1 MRPARLWLHHVRRT
15 PLLLFVI
22 AYTAATGG
30 PFLWVASMSLRTTA
44 EIFKNPYAP
53 PTTPHWGKFAD
64 AWVRSSYGTYFWN
77 SLTVVVGAAALL
89 TVAGAKAA
97 HFLARYRFRGS
108 HAARFLILS
117 GMILPPQL
125 LILSLF
131 QIMLD
136 LGLYNSLLG
145 LVLVYVATQ
154 LAMTVYILEGFFAQI
169 PQDLFDAAR
178 LDGYGELGIFFRITL
193 PVGLPALFT
202 TVVLNV
208 IILWNELAVSTR
220 SARGVGVRLG
230 RASRCRQVLLE
241 DLARGLVAEAAAR
254 GVVEPVG
261 EPAQVGSRERFGRA
275 LARQEAAGAAVQVL
289 DATLLP
295 GGVRVAE
302 VGLHREVA
310 VEGGVAGELAAAVEG
325 DGPAGLLGQ
334 LPEGVGDAG
343 DDRRRALVVVGQQDG
358 EAALP
363 LHQRGHVRLAVLL
376 AEDQQV
382 ALPVPEALPAPDL
395 RRAVLDPALARDRG
409 GARPATVT

>member
-22 AYTAATGG
+22 AYTVVSGG

-53 PTTPHWGKFAD
+53 PAPPHWGKFAD

-89 TVAGAKAA
+89 TVVGAMAA

-108 HAARFLILS
+108 HAARFLILA
-117 GMILPPQL
+117 GMVLPPQL

-178 LDGYGELGIFFRITL
+178 LDGYGELEIFFRITL

-208 IILWNELAVSTR
+208 IILWNEFLYAV
-220 SARGVGVRLG
+220 
-230 RASRCRQVLLE
+230 VLLTDDAKRTLPLGIMHFMGGHQLDVGMVATGLMIAMLPVVLVYALFS
-241 DLARGLVAEAAAR
+241 DLMIRGMT
-254 GVVEPVG
+254 
-261 EPAQVGSRERFGRA
+261 
-275 LARQEAAGAAVQVL
+275 AGA
-289 DATLLP
+289 
-295 GGVRVAE
+295 VR
-302 VGLHREVA
+302 
-310 VEGGVAGELAAAVEG
+310 
-325 DGPAGLLGQ
+325 
-334 LPEGVGDAG
+334 
-343 DDRRRALVVVGQQDG
+343 
-358 EAALP
+358 
-363 LHQRGHVRLAVLL
+363 
-376 AEDQQV
+376 
-382 ALPVPEALPAPDL
+382 
-395 RRAVLDPALARDRG
+395 
-409 GARPATVT
+409 